1 MKKKKKNSR
10 FQKSTLVLLAVAV
23 VLLAGSAIGST
34 RAALTYFSENYA
46 AQMNTP
52 KIGVALLENGE
63 EVANDS
69 DEEVANDSDE
79 EVKSLLTGLTEDG
92 AKFQL
97 GREYKEELAVRNTG
111 TIDQYVRVTIYKY
124 WMTPET
130 EEQESVKDTTLS
142 PSYIDLQMAEGN
154 GWIEDAG
161 ARTTERSVW
170 YYTEPLA
177 VGATTPALS
186 DTIQIDNAVASKVSE
201 STAMEDGKQV
211 TTTVYAY
218 DGYTFQVKAEVD
230 AVQNHNA
237 QAAIKSAWG
246 VDAAMSGSTI
256 TSVE

>member
-1 MKKKKKNSR
+1 MRKKKRNSR
-10 FQKSTLVLLAVAV
+10 FQKSTLILLAAAV
-23 VLLAGSAIGST
+23 LLLAGSAIGST

-52 KIGVALLENGE
+52 EIGVSLVENGKVVATDGE
-63 EVANDS
+63 EGEA
-69 DEEVANDSDE
+69 
-79 EVKSLLTGLTEDG
+79 LLTGLTKDG
-92 AKFQL
+92 AEFQL
-97 GREYKEELAVRNTG
+97 GREYQEELAVQNTG
-111 TIDQYVRVTIYKY
+111 TIDQYVRVSIYKS
-124 WMTPET
+124 WENPKGD
-130 EEQESVKDTTLS
+130 KDTTLS
-142 PSYIDLQMAEGN
+142 PAYINLHMTEGS

-186 DTIQIDNAVASKVSE
+186 DTIQIDNAVASKVTE
-201 STAMEDGKQV
+201 RTTMEDDKQV

-246 VDAAMSGSTI
+246 VDAAMSGNTI

>member
-1 MKKKKKNSR
+1 MRKKKRNSR
-10 FQKSTLVLLAVAV
+10 FQKPTLILLAAAV
-23 VLLAGSAIGST
+23 LLLAGSAIGST

-52 KIGVALLENGE
+52 KIGVALVENGE
-63 EVANDS
+63 EVAS
-69 DEEVANDSDE
+69 DSDE
-79 EVKSLLTGLTEDG
+79 EVKPLLTGLTEDG
-92 AKFQL
+92 AEFQL